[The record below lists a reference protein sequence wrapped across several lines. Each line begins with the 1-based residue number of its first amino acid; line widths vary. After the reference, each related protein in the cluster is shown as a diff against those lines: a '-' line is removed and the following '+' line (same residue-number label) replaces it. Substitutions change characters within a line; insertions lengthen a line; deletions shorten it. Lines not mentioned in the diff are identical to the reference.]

1 MHASVLEPIGPK
13 MVFVF
18 PTFYPKRR
26 RFHFFSPL
34 VPIRMFDNFLMS
46 QQSDDEPDFVPLFS
60 LEEDDEK
67 VGEVFPDT
75 IPLLPLKNTVL
86 FPGIV
91 TPITVGRDKSI
102 RAVQHAYESDRYI
115 GVLSQKD
122 LKIESPS
129 PRDLYRVGTVA
140 RILKLLKMPDGSTTA
155 ILQGRKRF
163 RLDDLMQEDPYMMGQ
178 ISTLEYEIPKNKL
191 EFRAMISSVRDAA
204 RQIIE
209 LSPQIPSEAVVMLK
223 NINND
228 NFLLNFIASN
238 LGIPV
243 NHKQEIL
250 EINNLKDKASS
261 ILMHMDSELQ
271 LLELKDQIESKVRVD
286 IEKQQ
291 RDYYLNQQLKTIQ
304 EELGNN
310 PQEEEIDALVLRS
323 KKKKWPK
330 PVAEAFLREVN
341 KMRRVNPQ
349 IAEYSIGV
357 SYMET
362 LLDLPWE
369 EYTKDQF
376 DLKRV
381 KQVLDRDHYGL
392 SKVKER
398 IMEHLAVL
406 KLKGD
411 MKAPILC
418 LVGPPGVGKTSLGAS
433 IARALKRKYVRM
445 SLGGLHDE
453 AEIRGHRKT
462 YIGALPG
469 RIVQSLK
476 KAKAGNPVFILDEI
490 DKVGKDFRGD
500 PSSALLEVLDPEQN
514 SSFYDNYLE
523 LEFDLSK
530 VLFIA
535 TANTLSTIQ
544 PALLDRM
551 EIIEIAGYSREEKV
565 EIAKKHLVPQERK
578 GHGLLP
584 AQVKIGERT
593 LLKIIE
599 SYTAESG
606 VRNLSREI
614 GSVMRSVA
622 KRVAMEE
629 EHDPQIK
636 PEHLHSILGPT
647 KFDSEVYREK
657 QEAGV
662 AIGLAWTSVGGE
674 ILFIEVSLNKGN
686 GRLQLTGN
694 LGEVMKES
702 ASTALSYIRAH
713 ADQFGIEPEIFEKND
728 IHIHIPE
735 GAIPKDGPSAGVTM
749 LTALTSA
756 FTGKALKPY
765 LAMTGEITLRGKV
778 LPVGGI
784 KEKILAARRAGL
796 REVILCKDNKKHVD
810 EIEQDYIKGLT
821 FHYVDRMEE
830 VLEIAIG
837 LSIKGKSAVNGRS
850 KAKKTAVA

>member
-1 MHASVLEPIGPK
+1 
-13 MVFVF
+13 
-18 PTFYPKRR
+18 
-26 RFHFFSPL
+26 
-34 VPIRMFDNFLMS
+34 MFDNWLMTH
-46 QQSDDEPDFVPLFS
+46 QSDDEPDFVPLFS

-67 VGEVFPDT
+67 AGEIFPDVLP
-75 IPLLPLKNTVL
+75 ILPLKNTVL

-102 RAVQHAYESDRYI
+102 RAVQKAYEENRYI

-122 LKIESPS
+122 MKIESPS
-129 PRDLYRVGTVA
+129 SRDLYRIGTIA

-163 RLDDLMQEDPYMMGQ
+163 QLEDVESEEPYMSGR
-178 ISTLEYEIPKNKL
+178 ISVLEYDNVKNKM
-191 EFRAMISSVRDAA
+191 EFKALISSVRDAA
-204 RQIIE
+204 KQIIE

-238 LGIPV
+238 LGIALSQ
-243 NHKQEIL
+243 KQEIL
-250 EINNLKDKASS
+250 ELSNLKEKAAQ
-261 ILMHMDSELQ
+261 ILEYMDSELQ
-271 LLELKDQIESKVRVD
+271 LLELKDQIENKVRTD

-291 RDYYLNQQLKTIQ
+291 RDYFLNQQLKTIQ
-304 EELGNN
+304 EELGQN
-310 PQEEEIDALVLRS
+310 PQEEEINALLARAL
-323 KKKKWPK
+323 KKKWPK
-330 PVAEAFLREVN
+330 NVEDTFAREIN
-341 KMRRVNPQ
+341 KLRRVNPQ
-349 IAEYSIGV
+349 VAEYAIGLN
-357 SYMET
+357 YLET
-362 LLDLPWE
+362 LLDLPWNDF
-369 EYTKDQF
+369 TKDNF
-376 DLKRV
+376 DLKKV
-381 KQVLDRDHYGL
+381 KNVLDRDHYGL

-398 IMEHLAVL
+398 ILEHLAVL

-418 LVGPPGVGKTSLGAS
+418 LVGPPGVGKTSLGNS
-433 IARALKRKYVRM
+433 IAKALKRKYVRM

-462 YIGALPG
+462 YIGAMPG

-514 SSFYDNYLE
+514 TTFHDNYLE
-523 LEFDLSK
+523 LEYDLSK

-535 TANTLSTIQ
+535 TANSLSTIQ

-551 EIIEIAGYSREEKV
+551 EIIEIAGYSLEEKV
-565 EIAKKHLVPQERK
+565 EIAKRHLIPLQKKE
-578 GHGLLP
+578 HGLKVGD
-584 AQVKIGERT
+584 VKITEKA
-593 LLKIIE
+593 LIKMIQ

-614 GSVMRSVA
+614 GSVMRYVA

-629 EHDPQIK
+629 TYEDNIR

-647 KFDSEVYREK
+647 KYDPEVYQEK
-657 QEAGV
+657 QSSGV

-674 ILFIEVSLNKGN
+674 ILFIEVSLNKGG

-702 ASTALSYIRAH
+702 ASTALSYIKAH
-713 ADQFGIEPEIFEKND
+713 SDELEIDYEMLEKMD
-728 IHIHIPE
+728 IHVHIPE

-749 LTALTSA
+749 LTAITSA
-756 FTGKALKPY
+756 FTGRPLRPF

-784 KEKILAARRAGL
+784 KEKILAAKRAGIK
-796 REVILCKDNKKHVD
+796 EVILCKDNQKHVE
-810 EIEQDYIKGLT
+810 EIETEYIKGLK
-821 FHYVDRMEE
+821 FHYVTRMSE
-830 VLEIAIG
+830 VLALA
-837 LSIKGKSAVNGRS
+837 LSSPAKPTSNGTVKKK
-850 KAKKTAVA
+850 KAPVVL